1 MSQDNSNGLK
11 TPLGW
16 AMANGDPSGDQT
28 CQSSLNDAENG
39 TTICGGVPGHV
50 FCAGNGHQIRI
61 APPRAL
67 FRLLLCRKH
76 GRHRDALASQSNECW
91 AAGDT
96 RHAVSV

>member
-39 TTICGGVPGHV
+39 TTICGGCQGTFFAQATATRFVSRRRELY
-50 FCAGNGHQIRI
+50 FACYFAGSMVGTETRSQV
-61 APPRAL
+61 RAMSAG
-67 FRLLLCRKH
+67 RL
-76 GRHRDALASQSNECW
+76 A
-91 AAGDT
+91 T
-96 RHAVSV
+96 RVTLSA